1 VAAAT
6 NVGIGAIIVVQK
18 GARDQA
24 RGLMNAWRSSEAFAM
39 AQSSNAAAPRTT
51 SQKPNCQWSIETD
64 DAGK

>member
-1 VAAAT
+1 
-6 NVGIGAIIVVQK
+6 
-18 GARDQA
+18 
-24 RGLMNAWRSSEAFAM
+24 M